1 MNSSELGSY
10 IVDKNG
16 NPKAVVIDMKNYKKL
31 QHYIEDLE
39 DALDLKEAKAKTKK
53 VFYSFE
59 SVVKELNSK
68 GRL

>member
-39 DALDLKEAKAKTKK
+39 DALDLKKAKAKTKK

-59 SVVKELNSK
+59 FVVKELNSK

>member
-39 DALDLKEAKAKTKK
+39 DALDLKKAKDKTKK